1 MALSDRHR
9 WCLSKILETFT
20 PDLTS
25 EQAQA
30 FIRQDSNLQK
40 FNSFFRGDGAGRL
53 FIFFQPDAGEGEV
66 NDLVVVA
73 SEY

>member
-9 WCLSKILETFT
+9 WCLSKLLESFA

-25 EQAQA
+25 EQAQS
-30 FIRQDSNLQK
+30 FIRQESNLQK

-53 FIFFQPDAGEGEV
+53 FISFQQEIVEGEV
-66 NDLVVVA
+66 RLFVF
-73 SEY
+73 YG